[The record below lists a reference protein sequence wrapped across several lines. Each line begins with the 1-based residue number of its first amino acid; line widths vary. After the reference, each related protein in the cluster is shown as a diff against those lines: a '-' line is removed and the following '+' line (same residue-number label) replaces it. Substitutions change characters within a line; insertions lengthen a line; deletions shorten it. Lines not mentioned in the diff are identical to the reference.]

1 MTLKPIPRCTWP
13 KDDEVYR
20 KYHDHQWGVPIYDD
34 LELFEKLILD
44 GAQAGLSWI
53 TILKKQPNYR
63 KAYDQFDPF
72 KMANWSNN
80 KIESLLQDPG
90 IIRNRLKILAAR
102 QNARAYLDLVEEYGN
117 FSEFIWSF
125 VNYQPIT
132 NYRESWKQ
140 TPAATSESEK
150 MSKELKARGFQF
162 VGPTICYAFM
172 QAVGLVNDH
181 IVSCF
186 RHREI
191 QDLLPA
197 NPSVPA
203 CNIHST

>member
-20 KYHDHQWGVPIYDD
+20 KYHDRQWGVPIYDD

-63 KAYDQFDPF
+63 KAYDQFDPV

-80 KIESLLQDPG
+80 KIESLLQDRG
-90 IIRNRLKILAAR
+90 IIRNRLKIRAAR
-102 QNARAYLDLVEEYGN
+102 QNARAYLRLVEEYGN

-191 QDLLPA
+191 QDLLSA